1 MRSRKDKTNTGDHE
15 LKLIVF
21 KACHVAVWADSKMT
35 VDERRCLSHLTEV
48 LCKTEGERKAFREIQ
63 LQEINEDLLLSEI
76 EPLSKEDKT
85 YVFDT
90 CLETLAS
97 DRKIN
102 LLELRFLDRL
112 RKVCGIERKSYNK
125 KLARVC
131 QKSNARIFPTKLI
144 FLLAILYF
152 TFVFTIIYILHRLE
166 SYEIN
171 LQSESLDISLQEA
184 CSGKEISI
192 SIISPNSPNISQ
204 MHTGQAVFDHVW
216 DSIVSVHV
224 FINYEPICRGSGSV
238 IGTDETGMLY
248 IITNKHVIENSRIN
262 KHGKEE
268 DRLRIEVQQ
277 ASGAKFDAKL
287 DFYSREHDLAL
298 LSVKGMKDYAK
309 PLQINLK
316 SGLQVGQS
324 IYAIGSPLG
333 LDHSF
338 TAGVISALRET
349 YLQTDATV
357 YYGSS
362 GGPLIDQYGSQCA
375 VVTKGHK
382 TKDYN
387 FALYSDV
394 ILEMLKERKKLKIDT
409 STE

>member
-1 MRSRKDKTNTGDHE
+1 MRSRKGKTNTDDYK

-35 VDERRCLSHLTEV
+35 TDERRCLSHLTEV
-48 LCKTEGERKAFREIQ
+48 LCKTQAERKAFREIQ

-76 EPLSKEDKT
+76 KPLSKKEKA

-102 LLELRFLDRL
+102 LPELKFLYTL
-112 RKVCGIERKSYNK
+112 QKACGIGRKLYHE

-131 QKSNARIFPTKLI
+131 QKSKVRIFPTKLI
-144 FLLAILYF
+144 FLIAILYF
-152 TFVFTIIYILHRLE
+152 VFVFIIIYIQYRLE
-166 SYEIN
+166 SYDIN
-171 LQSESLDISLQEA
+171 LQSESFDISLQEE
-184 CSGKEISI
+184 CSGKEIAV
-192 SIISPNSPNISQ
+192 SIISPNSPDISQ
-204 MHTGQAVFDHVW
+204 MPTAQAVFDHVR

-224 FINYEPICRGSGSV
+224 FINYEPICGGSGSV
-238 IGTDETGMLY
+238 IGVDESDVLY
-248 IITNKHVIENSRIN
+248 IITNKHVIENYLVDQR
-262 KHGKEE
+262 GGEG

-287 DFYSREHDLAL
+287 DFYSREQDIAL
-298 LSVKGMKDYAK
+298 LSVKGMKDYSK

-316 SGLQVGQS
+316 SGLKVGQS

-333 LDHSF
+333 LDHTF
-338 TAGVISALRET
+338 TAGVISALREN
-349 YLQTDATV
+349 YLQTDATA

-362 GGPLIDQYGSQCA
+362 GGPLIDRYGSLCA
-375 VVTKGHK
+375 VVTKGHV

-394 ILEMLKERKKLKIDT
+394 ILEVLKERKELKIDT
-409 STE
+409 SPE

>member
-1 MRSRKDKTNTGDHE
+1 
-15 LKLIVF
+15 
-21 KACHVAVWADSKMT
+21 MT

-63 LQEINEDLLLSEI
+63 LQEINEDLLLPEI
-76 EPLSKEDKT
+76 KPLRKKEKV
-85 YVFDT
+85 YVFDM

-102 LLELRFLDRL
+102 LPELKFLDTL

-131 QKSNARIFPTKLI
+131 QKSKARVFPTKLI

-152 TFVFTIIYILHRLE
+152 TFVFIIIYILHGLE
-166 SYEIN
+166 NYDIN

-192 SIISPNSPNISQ
+192 SIISPNSPDISQ
-204 MHTGQAVFDHVW
+204 MPTGQAVFDHVR

-224 FINYEPICRGSGSV
+224 FINYDPICRGSGSV
-238 IGTDETGMLY
+238 IGTDESDVLY
-248 IITNKHVIENSRIN
+248 IITNKHVIENYLVDQR
-262 KHGKEE
+262 GEE
-268 DRLRIEVQQ
+268 GDRLRIEVKQ

-298 LSVKGMKDYAK
+298 LAVKGMKDYTK

-316 SGLQVGQS
+316 AGLRVGQS

-338 TAGVISALRET
+338 TAGVISALREN

-362 GGPLIDQYGSQCA
+362 GGPLIDRYGSLCA
-375 VVTKGHK
+375 IVTKSHR
-382 TKDYN
+382 TKDYG

-394 ILEMLKERKKLKIDT
+394 ILEMLKERKELKIDT